1 MRARRLPGD
10 RAGIALDARVIA
22 VCRTSFGRILSGSLA
37 RSAAFWKEWSR
48 EFSRSVAVWWR
59 RIVRW

>member
-37 RSAAFWKEWSR
+37 RLAAFWKE
-48 EFSRSVAVWWR
+48 
-59 RIVRW
+59 